1 MQNKKDMVNYN
12 IKDGKEHSEM
22 KVVNLEVSSLVI
34 AYHPRRN
41 FGDIE
46 SLQSSIKRDGLQEP
60 LLVWEIKE
68 NRYAIIDGYR
78 RFEAVREFGW
88 PKVPCII
95 KKDVRAVEAAHL
107 SYVKNTERNGFD
119 AIEIAL
125 HLKAMSQEFG
135 YSLRDLEMKGYGSP
149 PTIANKMKLLDLAE
163 SVKKQ
168 IQEGEL
174 TAAHGLELVKL
185 QTNKEQKK
193 MAKRIIDHD
202 LTAKRAGIQI
212 KSYLKKGEKKSE
224 MSKIQIPSTDIPGV
238 YIKDSRDMSELPD
251 KFVHLIVSS
260 PPYNVGLEYEI
271 GVSFDEHL
279 LMVKDVLKECARV
292 LVPGG
297 IMALNVGDINNFK
310 GRNGK
315 NDFSQIQLMG
325 HLYQSYLRKH
335 QIFLTDRIIW
345 KKSLN
350 WKKRPGVSFSGK
362 TIHTSYRI
370 LDNFEPVYI
379 FRKRGERSL
388 PSEDIILR
396 SRLTKEQWV
405 AWAPGVWE
413 IEPVRSQEGH
423 PAVYPDEL
431 PRRLIRMFSYES
443 DTVLDPWLGSG
454 TTVKV
459 ARELSREA
467 VGYEK
472 EPQYKSVIMKKL
484 GIESDQALNEAV
496 EMMKESIEKINTED
510 VETPSKRFRA
520 RPKEREATVECADDY
535 LEVDQVA

>member
-1 MQNKKDMVNYN
+1 
-12 IKDGKEHSEM
+12 
-22 KVVNLEVSSLVI
+22 
-34 AYHPRRN
+34 
-41 FGDIE
+41 
-46 SLQSSIKRDGLQEP
+46 
-60 LLVWEIKE
+60 
-68 NRYAIIDGYR
+68 
-78 RFEAVREFGW
+78 
-88 PKVPCII
+88 
-95 KKDVRAVEAAHL
+95 
-107 SYVKNTERNGFD
+107 
-119 AIEIAL
+119 
-125 HLKAMSQEFG
+125 
-135 YSLRDLEMKGYGSP
+135 
-149 PTIANKMKLLDLAE
+149 
-163 SVKKQ
+163 
-168 IQEGEL
+168 
-174 TAAHGLELVKL
+174 
-185 QTNKEQKK
+185 
-193 MAKRIIDHD
+193 
-202 LTAKRAGIQI
+202 
-212 KSYLKKGEKKSE
+212 
-224 MSKIQIPSTDIPGV
+224 
-238 YIKDSRDMSELPD
+238 MSELPD
-251 KFVHLIVSS
+251 KFAHLIVSS

-325 HLYQSYLRKH
+325 HLYQRYLRKH

-350 WKKRPGVSFSGK
+350 WKKRPDVSFSEK
-362 TIHTSYRI
+362 TVHTSYRI
-370 LDNFEPVYI
+370 LGNFEPVYI

-405 AWAPGVWE
+405 AWAPSVWE

-459 ARELSREA
+459 ARELNREA

-472 EPQYKSVIMKKL
+472 EPQYKAIIMKKL
-484 GIESDQALNEAV
+484 GIESDQALNEAI
-496 EMMKESIEKINTED
+496 EMMKENIEKINTED
-510 VETPSKRFRA
+510 IETPSKRFRA
-520 RPKEREATVECADDY
+520 RVKEKEATVECADDY
-535 LEVDQVA
+535 LGVDQVA